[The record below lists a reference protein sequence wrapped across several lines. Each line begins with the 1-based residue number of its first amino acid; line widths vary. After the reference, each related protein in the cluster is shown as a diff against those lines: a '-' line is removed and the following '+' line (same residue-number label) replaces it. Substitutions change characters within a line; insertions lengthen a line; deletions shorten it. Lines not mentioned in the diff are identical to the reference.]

1 MSVLWSNIGVSIY
14 FVLYCIS
21 FLMLLIEAFRTNHYI
36 LSWLCVPLV
45 VWPLAGELIKA
56 VAKSHARTVLEAGGF
71 LNIFSLD
78 LAPGEYL
85 TKVSI
90 GVDLLQAIF
99 VLVTSI
105 VILRFVKQINP

>member
-1 MSVLWSNIGVSIY
+1 
-14 FVLYCIS
+14 
-21 FLMLLIEAFRTNHYI
+21 
-36 LSWLCVPLV
+36 V

-56 VAKSHARTVLEAGGF
+56 VAQSHARTVFEAGGF

-78 LAPGEYL
+78 MTPGEYL

-90 GVDLLQAIF
+90 GVNLLQAIF